1 MGLARETSER
11 VRRLI
16 LREISLRACGVN
28 LASQR
33 HLMRLKLTAIISA
46 CLLPWVANAQFGSF
60 GDIPVEI
67 TADGETRF
75 EGGVAIAED
84 NVQIHYG
91 EIGIYTSYAEYNP
104 DTRDVLLIGDV
115 RIYTEDNLFTGQRAL
130 YNLET
135 KQIRALE
142 FKGES
147 APLRF
152 RAMSLRAPSLRE
164 FRVGDAEFT
173 VEDSS
178 QPSFR
183 IKSRRV
189 RFYADDRVVFSN
201 STVYIGKVPVF
212 WLPYLFAFVNNPG
225 VQIQPGYD
233 SRWGYYLLTGY
244 SFPLAGGDIIA
255 TTRLDYRSDLGLAV
269 GLDAEINF
277 GENDR
282 NFGLFRSYYTYDTDL
297 DDKVGGPGEP
307 TEPGDPNRYRISY
320 QQRLFLTDD
329 IYATVDINKLSD
341 IDFLEDYFPAE
352 FSTDPQPDNFLALT
366 KWDEFYTLTLLARF
380 QLNDFYQTTERRP
393 ELALDIKQHQLFGS
407 PINYDG
413 ENSIGSYRRAFAEG
427 SIFPDYDAVRFDT
440 FHQISYPRTYFGWL
454 SLIPK
459 VGIRGTYYDK
469 TVQTVDSLSQQQIL
483 QIANLQNFARQS
495 DFEAQATENQIN
507 AINSQLQSTTD
518 PDERAALET
527 AITTLAGV
535 QQGQIATSSNLR
547 NRAEFLEGG
556 GSGFQGRS
564 LETGPG
570 TFRPV
575 MNLGLEGS
583 FKLSRKYE
591 WAQSRLLGLDG
602 VLHVTQPYFNY
613 SYVYNAGKGPDEI
626 PQFDRVVPATNVLP
640 IDFPQFVAID
650 SIDTW
655 SILRLGVRNR
665 LTTRRGDVNFAWF
678 EIDSFFDVNMDNPYI
693 DDDVG
698 SVSNMINR
706 VTFNPLPWIALGVE
720 AQMPLI
726 NDGFT
731 DVNTYASIMP
741 ARNLLLQVSNRYLDD
756 NPFFPDSSQTS
767 GYVYYQVNSNWGL
780 SAQGTYEAED
790 STLLLQRYMVHR
802 DLSAWVV
809 SFGGEVRENAGPDGE
824 TEFGLLFTMSLK
836 DAPQITLPLAFDP
849 GTGPMGGGSE

>member
-1 MGLARETSER
+1 MRSKLYAI
-11 VRRLI
+11 LI
-16 LREISLRACGVN
+16 
-28 LASQR
+28 
-33 HLMRLKLTAIISA
+33 A
-46 CLLPWVANAQFGSF
+46 CLLPLAANAQFGSF

-91 EIGIYTSYAEYNP
+91 EVSIFTSYAEYNP

-115 RIYTEDNLFTGQRAL
+115 RIYTGDNLFTGQRAL

-142 FKGES
+142 FKGEN

-183 IKSRRV
+183 IKSRSV

-201 STVYIGKVPVF
+201 STLYIGKLPVF
-212 WLPYLFAFVNNPG
+212 WFPYLFAFVNNPG
-225 VQIQPGYD
+225 FQILPGYD
-233 SRWGYYLLTGY
+233 SRWGYYMLTAY
-244 SFPLAGGDIIA
+244 SVPLAGGDIVA
-255 TTRLDYRSDLGLAV
+255 TARVDYRTELGIGL
-269 GLDAEINF
+269 GLDADINF
-277 GENDR
+277 GKNEQ
-282 NFGLFRSYYTYDTDL
+282 NFGTFRSYYAYDTDPE
-297 DDKVGGPGEP
+297 DKVGGPGEP
-307 TEPGDPNRYRISY
+307 NEPGDHDRYRISY

-329 IYATVDINKLSD
+329 IYASVDINKISD
-341 IDFLEDYFPAE
+341 VDFLEDYFPSE
-352 FSTDPQPDNFLALT
+352 FTVDPQPDNMLSLT
-366 KWDEFYTLTLLARF
+366 KWDEFYTLTLWGRF
-380 QLNDFYQTTERRP
+380 QFNDFYQTTERRP
-393 ELALDIKQHQLFGS
+393 ELALDIKQHQFFGT

-413 ENSIGSYRRAFAEG
+413 ENTIGSYKRAFEEN

-440 FHQISYPRTYFGWL
+440 FHQLSYPKTYFGWL
-454 SLIPK
+454 ALIPK

-469 TVQTVDSLSQQQIL
+469 TVSTVNSLNAQQVA
-483 QIANLQNFARQS
+483 QIANLRNFARQNE
-495 DFEAQATENQIN
+495 FNAEATQNQIN
-507 AINSQLQSTTD
+507 SLQSQLQSTVD
-518 PDERAALET
+518 PAEADELQT
-527 AITTLAGV
+527 QIDTL
-535 QQGQIATSSNLR
+535 SSVRQAQLGAVENLQ
-547 NRAEFLEGG
+547 NQASFLEGG
-556 GSGFQGRS
+556 GAGLFGRT
-564 LETGPG
+564 LETGPA

-575 MNLGLEGS
+575 LNIGLEGS

-602 VLHVTQPYFNY
+602 VLHVMQPYFNY
-613 SYVYNAGKGPDEI
+613 SYVYNAGKSRDEI

-655 SILRLGVRNR
+655 NILRLGVRNR
-665 LTTRRGDVNFAWF
+665 LTTRRGDVNFGWF
-678 EIDSFFDVNMDNPYI
+678 EVDSFFDVNIENPYI
-693 DDDVG
+693 DDGNG
-698 SVSNMINR
+698 SVSNVINR
-706 VTFNPLPWIALGVE
+706 VSFQPVPWVSFGAE

-731 DVNTYASIMP
+731 DVNTFVSIMP
-741 ARNLLLQVSNRYLDD
+741 IRDLLFQVSNRYLQD

-767 GYVYYQVNSNWGL
+767 GYVYYQVNPNWAV
-780 SAQGTYEAED
+780 SAQGVYEAEN

-802 DLSAWVV
+802 DLSAWTA
-809 SFGGEVRENAGPDGE
+809 SIGAEVRENSGRDAE
-824 TEFGLLFTMSLK
+824 TEYGLVFSMTLK
-836 DAPQITLPLAFDP
+836 DAPQLTVPLAFDP
-849 GTGPMGGGSE
+849 GTGPMGSSSD